1 MDICLMVLIG
11 LLGLCVGSLI
21 GLGISFKINHTYI
34 LGMNDIAKEYV
45 EKIIDLEK
53 GYFNTIATQL
63 AKAVD
68 DINKIYEKTNLEK
81 NRRRIATMFRI
92 ILWQD

>member
-45 EKIIDLEK
+45 EK
-53 GYFNTIATQL
+53 N
-63 AKAVD
+63 
-68 DINKIYEKTNLEK
+68 N
-81 NRRRIATMFRI
+81 
-92 ILWQD
+92 